1 MALKNARPTLIQRC
15 EFDGDTL
22 RYDYM
27 GSTEFEVGNQAK
39 CLKEMFKEELVKR
52 ITGTEWRG
60 KKLVF
65 RLVAPRSFDFDSYKP
80 VLQGLV
86 NNEWRL
92 QESLYMDKALTA
104 FFLPP
109 ARGREGCALYK
120 VDAWFDFVNGV
131 FFTYTKDKAK
141 KLIHLLEDVKAK
153 WAKPAEPDS
162 PEVAKLEA
170 GLEELKPR
178 LWRAGKD
185 WFSLNLVRVLG
196 GVPKVWLN
204 PMEQN
209 KYDNGW
215 FTLAELEE
223 WLHDRGPVMLN
234 ERTERRS

>member
-1 MALKNARPTLIQRC
+1 MALKDPRPRLIQRC
-15 EFDGDTL
+15 EFDGYTL
-22 RYDYM
+22 RYDCM
-27 GSTEFEVGNQAK
+27 GSTEFEVGDQAR
-39 CLKEMFKEELVKR
+39 CLNEMVKEEIVHRPVTVQWMLGR
-52 ITGTEWRG
+52 EMP
-60 KKLVF
+60 F
-65 RLVAPRSFDFDSYKP
+65 RLVAPKSFDFAAYQR
-80 VLQGLV
+80 VLQGLI
-86 NNEWRL
+86 EGKWRL
-92 QESLYMDKALTA
+92 QESMLLDNSLENYFAGEKQ
-104 FFLPP
+104 FS
-109 ARGREGCALYK
+109 CY
-120 VDAWFDFVNGV
+120 DAWFDFVNGV